1 MENSESPLRTEAP
14 VAGVLL
20 MADTVRKDVHLDQ
33 VTYRPEL
40 RLAQTLAMGTAS
52 VRQFQACLEA
62 WKPKKWSFQ
71 RRVCLLGHF
80 SHVWLCVTWWT
91 VALQAPPSLGF
102 SREEYWR
109 GLPCPPPRDLPDS
122 GIEPVS
128 LTSLALTGSFF
139 TTSVTKTTRS

>member
-14 VAGVLL
+14 VARVLL

-62 WKPKKWSFQ
+62 WKPKK
-71 RRVCLLGHF
+71 
-80 SHVWLCVTWWT
+80 
-91 VALQAPPSLGF
+91 
-102 SREEYWR
+102 
-109 GLPCPPPRDLPDS
+109 
-122 GIEPVS
+122 
-128 LTSLALTGSFF
+128 
-139 TTSVTKTTRS
+139 